1 MSHFKNREASTRQ
14 QRSEVFGM
22 ELASGYFLSA
32 YTIVCTILAFVVP
45 FAVYKINEK
54 IHMKLDPPWK
64 QEDRLKADKK
74 QQQ

>member
-1 MSHFKNREASTRQ
+1 
-14 QRSEVFGM
+14 M